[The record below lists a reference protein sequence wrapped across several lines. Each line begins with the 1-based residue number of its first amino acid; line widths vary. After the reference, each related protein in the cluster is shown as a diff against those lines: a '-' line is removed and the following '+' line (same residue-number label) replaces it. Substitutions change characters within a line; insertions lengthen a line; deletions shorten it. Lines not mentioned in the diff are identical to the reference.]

1 MKERLPHFLLTTT
14 AIEGW
19 AHYIEQVLVEAGYGD
34 GDPRYEI
41 MQLREALLRL
51 CRYLVSFGLHTQ
63 DWSIDESIAFFERE
77 GYATRP
83 IAEREA
89 RRGVM
94 GPQYYA
100 YTLGKHEILSL
111 REKLKAKQGAAYD
124 QLAFHD
130 AFMKLPYP
138 VSVIEKMLL
147 SEE

>member
-1 MKERLPHFLLTTT
+1 ML
-14 AIEGW
+14 I
-19 AHYIEQVLVEAGYGD
+19 EAGYGG
-34 GDPRYEI
+34 GDPRFHI

-63 DWSIDESIAFFERE
+63 GWSVDEAVDFFGVE

-100 YTLGKHEILSL
+100 YTLGKHEILAL
-111 REKLKAKQGAAYD
+111 REQLKEKQGAAFD

-130 AFMKLPYP
+130 AFMRLPYP
-138 VSVIEKMLL
+138 VSIIAQRLL
-147 SEE
+147 DGAD

>member
-1 MKERLPHFLLTTT
+1 
-14 AIEGW
+14 
-19 AHYIEQVLVEAGYGD
+19 
-34 GDPRYEI
+34 
-41 MQLREALLRL
+41 
-51 CRYLVSFGLHTQ
+51 
-63 DWSIDESIAFFERE
+63 
-77 GYATRP
+77 
-83 IAEREA
+83 
-89 RRGVM
+89 M